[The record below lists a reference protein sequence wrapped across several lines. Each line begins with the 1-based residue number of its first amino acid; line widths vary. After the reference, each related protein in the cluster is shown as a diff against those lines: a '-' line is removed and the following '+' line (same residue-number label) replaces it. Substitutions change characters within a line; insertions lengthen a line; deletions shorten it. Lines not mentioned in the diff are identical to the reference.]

1 VKITIILLVVINVS
15 LIFAQ
20 NTDTLDFP
28 FEIHNKWYYIGD
40 NNQIITKEITSKTGT
55 QYTIIMTSQGN
66 YLATEYWS
74 IENNCLF
81 FTSNQAIYTDGYPI
95 FIAGRHVDTTF
106 LYIGIDP
113 DRKTIDLKIIND
125 TLWGNNLKQ
134 EFQYWNEQG
143 HFHLD
148 QDIIRTANKVGIYYQ
163 FNVSN
168 LSGMTLSLIGM
179 LINGVLTGDSTV
191 TTVNDAN
198 HFPLTYNYNLFQNY
212 PNPFNPSTKI
222 SFSIP
227 SKQIITIKVYDILG
241 NEISTLINEEK
252 SSGLY
257 VINFNGEN
265 LPSGIYFCKLQAKNF
280 AMTKKMILL
289 K

>member
-1 VKITIILLVVINVS
+1 
-15 LIFAQ
+15 
-20 NTDTLDFP
+20 
-28 FEIHNKWYYIGD
+28 
-40 NNQIITKEITSKTGT
+40 
-55 QYTIIMTSQGN
+55 
-66 YLATEYWS
+66 
-74 IENNCLF
+74 
-81 FTSNQAIYTDGYPI
+81 
-95 FIAGRHVDTTF
+95 
-106 LYIGIDP
+106 
-113 DRKTIDLKIIND
+113 
-125 TLWGNNLKQ
+125 
-134 EFQYWNEQG
+134 
-143 HFHLD
+143 
-148 QDIIRTANKVGIYYQ
+148 VGIYYQ